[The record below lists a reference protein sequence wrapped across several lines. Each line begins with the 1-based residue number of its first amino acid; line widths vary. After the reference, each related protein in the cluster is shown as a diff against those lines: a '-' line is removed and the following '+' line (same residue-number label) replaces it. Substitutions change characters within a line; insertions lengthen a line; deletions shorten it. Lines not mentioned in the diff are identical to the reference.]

1 MNLRSQCH
9 GFYFLITVTLIFAC
23 GVENFAEI
31 RNLYSAGESIICPGD
46 SPQCIQPAN

>member
-1 MNLRSQCH
+1 VNLRNQFL
-9 GFYFLITVTLIFAC
+9 GFYRFITVTLIFAC
-23 GVENFAEI
+23 GVEKFAEI